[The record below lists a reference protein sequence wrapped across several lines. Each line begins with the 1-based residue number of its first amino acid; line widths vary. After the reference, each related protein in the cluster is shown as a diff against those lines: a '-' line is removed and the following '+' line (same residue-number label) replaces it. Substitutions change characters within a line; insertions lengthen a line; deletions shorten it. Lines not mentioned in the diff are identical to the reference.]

1 MDDLIEAVEAIR
13 RNPDDCKDYENNYR
27 TGWWDACNT
36 VLELLHARL
45 THDRP
50 PEPESLLAPGEI
62 DLAQRARAAR
72 RPKPSL
78 AKRAI
83 HILGTHGDLSP
94 EEHSKLSRFLEEFP
108 E

>member
-50 PEPESLLAPGEI
+50 PEPESPLAPGEI
-62 DLAQRARAAR
+62 DLAQRARAIVSHWDNH
-72 RPKPSL
+72 PV
-78 AKRAI
+78 
-83 HILGTHGDLSP
+83 SP
-94 EEHSKLSRFLEEFP
+94 ESSPADYEWHHVSYRKDCPF
-108 E
+108 

>member
-13 RNPDDCKDYENNYR
+13 GNPDDRKDYENNYR

-50 PEPESLLAPGEI
+50 
-62 DLAQRARAAR
+62 
-72 RPKPSL
+72 
-78 AKRAI
+78 
-83 HILGTHGDLSP
+83 LSG
-94 EEHSKLSRFLEEFP
+94 KD
-108 E
+108 